1 MAQKAF
7 DEVVQIGFVVD
18 NLEKYIENWKAL
30 GLEDWTD
37 PIPVSAESTPNMMQH
52 GEPIEY
58 ETRIAMNFDL
68 GLQIELIEPVTDNS
82 IYAEFLRTHGP
93 GLHHLQVGSSHHGEM
108 VRRLTELSGT
118 CPLISGG
125 PEGAEFRYFDTGA
138 KLGFIAET
146 FGDIAE

>member
-1 MAQKAF
+1 MADKVF

-18 NLEKYIENWKAL
+18 KLEPYIEQWKAL

-37 PIPVSAESTPNMMQH
+37 PIPVTPEGTPNMLQR

-82 IYAEFLRTHGP
+82 IYAEFLREHGP
-93 GLHHLQVGSSHHGEM
+93 GLHHLQISGPSHGALVKKLEEISGE
-108 VRRLTELSGT
+108 G
-118 CPLISGG
+118 PLISGG
-125 PEGAEFRYFDTGA
+125 PEGAEFRYFNTQ
-138 KLGFIAET
+138 KQLGFIAET
-146 FGDIAE
+146 FGDISE